1 MQSPPG
7 PDRPPH
13 EPTRLR
19 EATNDGCRAVLLL
32 GDGPPV
38 ILTIV
43 SSIEGNGWA
52 EKLLLE
58 LAERHGA
65 RFAITTPSPDGE
77 GFFAAMAARHGLSF
91 VPVTA
96 GPERARTPDT
106 KVSGVLGYGQ
116 AAAGR

>member
-1 MQSPPG
+1 MES
-7 PDRPPH
+7 
-13 EPTRLR
+13 
-19 EATNDGCRAVLLL
+19 TNDGCRAVLLI

-43 SSIEGNGWA
+43 SWIEGNGWA
-52 EKLLLE
+52 EKLLVE
-58 LAERHGA
+58 LAQRHGT

-91 VPVTA
+91 TAVTTS
-96 GPERARTPDT
+96 PERTRTPDT
-106 KVSGVLGYGQ
+106 KVSGVLEHGQ